1 MFPIFFTHSSVDRR
15 PGCFRALAIVN
26 SAAMNIGA
34 HVCFWIT
41 VFSGY
46 MSRSG
51 AIAGS
56 YGRLIQ
62 LLWRTPWM
70 FLHNL
75 KIDQTYGPL
84 LMRRKETVLLNS
96 TGRAFIFPMSHYTIK
111 SFSNFH
117 VSFILYSNKN
127 HYFAICKR
135 SRREWSENWDNFSWR
150 QNPWCMTAVLKY
162 HAENSHFHILKSCC
176 NRKPG

>member
-15 PGCFRALAIVN
+15 PGCFPALAIVS
-26 SAAMNIGA
+26 SAAMNIGV
-34 HVCFWIT
+34 HVCFWTT
-41 VFSGY
+41 VFSGC

-75 KIDQTYGPL
+75 KIGQPYGPL
-84 LMRRKETVLLNS
+84 LMKRKETVLLNS
-96 TGRAFIFPMSHYTIK
+96 TGRAFIFPMTHYTRK
-111 SFSNFH
+111 SFPNFPLL
-117 VSFILYSNKN
+117 FILCRNET
-127 HYFAICKR
+127 HYFAIRNR
-135 SRREWSENWDNFSWR
+135 SRREWSESWDNFSWR
-150 QNPWCMTAVLKY
+150 QNPWCMTGVLKY
-162 HAENSHFHILKSCC
+162 HAENSHVHILKSCC
-176 NRKPG
+176 NWKPG